1 MDHLSAVLQGLF
13 AIPVVAGSAFCL
25 LAVGAA
31 WVFSRRRPDRLADAE
46 CPPLSL
52 LKPIFGLEKELE
64 ENLRSCC
71 EQDYPDYQVVMAVQ
85 RREEPA
91 LPLLRRLQDEY
102 GSDRVTITIAAG
114 QPTGNGRMHN
124 LANGEKAARHDLI
137 VISDSDICLRPEYLR
152 IMAAPLL
159 DPEVGYVCSL
169 YRGVRAEKWYER
181 IEQLSLHLFTT
192 QIVFAVLTG
201 ASDFCTGSSVALR
214 RRDLHR
220 IGGFEDL
227 APYLVDDY
235 EMGQRLQGLGLR
247 LHLAPDFVDT
257 VVGLDSVREWWT
269 HQIYW
274 DQNTWAARPLG
285 FLATVLIQPIP
296 FALAFAIARTF
307 DAFGWAVLAGT
318 IGVRLVST
326 GAVSLLLR
334 DREATRNL
342 AWLPL
347 RDLTGLATWILTLVR
362 RKVVWRGI
370 AYDLG
375 DDGLMTIRGQQD
387 AEAAPNAAGPA
398 ISDLEP

>member
-85 RREEPA
+85 RRDEPA

-137 VISDSDICLRPEYLR
+137 VISDSDIRLRPEYLR

-192 QIVFAVLTG
+192 QIVFALLTG

-214 RRDLHR
+214 RRDLRR

-227 APYLVDDY
+227 APYV
-235 EMGQRLQGLGLR
+235 EGSTIR
-247 LHLAPDFVDT
+247 ASIS
-257 VVGLDSVREWWT
+257 LDR
-269 HQIYW
+269 Q
-274 DQNTWAARPLG
+274 
-285 FLATVLIQPIP
+285 
-296 FALAFAIARTF
+296 ALAALF
-307 DAFGWAVLAGT
+307 
-318 IGVRLVST
+318 
-326 GAVSLLLR
+326 
-334 DREATRNL
+334 
-342 AWLPL
+342 
-347 RDLTGLATWILTLVR
+347 
-362 RKVVWRGI
+362 
-370 AYDLG
+370 
-375 DDGLMTIRGQQD
+375 
-387 AEAAPNAAGPA
+387 
-398 ISDLEP
+398 LEDY